1 MKVAVLGS
9 GAGGTAVAF
18 DWSQHG
24 HEVFLFDFEQFPDNV
39 AAIAAGGQIESE
51 GDLEGTAPIA
61 WAGHDA
67 ETAVGGADVVFVV
80 APSFA
85 TRAFADAA
93 KDHLSDGQK
102 VIICPGS
109 CGGALAFKDEAG
121 LAVDDDRIVVSE
133 TSTLPYAV
141 RLTSPGHIRVFLKLS
156 GGLLLATVPARCTEP
171 TLEVFQTVYPGARAA
186 VNVMQTSLQN
196 ANPVIHPAVS
206 LLNAGLIERTGGD
219 FLFYEEGVTDS
230 VGRLIEAV
238 DKERIAIGETLG
250 IDVVSDPELGMKQGY
265 MTEANYGIGYREA
278 PGFLGI
284 KAQPS
289 LDHRYIN
296 EDVGYGLVFMVDL
309 GRQVGVPTPVME
321 AVITVASQVMDR
333 DYRGEAMRTM
343 ESLGLAG
350 LGPEE
355 LVALVS

>member
-18 DWSQHG
+18 DWAAHG
-24 HEVFLFDFEQFPDNV
+24 HDVFLFDFEQFPDNV
-39 AAIAAGGQIESE
+39 AEIAASGQIESE
-51 GDLEGTAPIA
+51 GDLEGTSPIA

-67 ETAVGGADVVFVV
+67 ETAVRDAELIFVV

-85 TRAFADAA
+85 TRPFAKAA
-93 KDHLSDGQK
+93 APYLSDGQM
-102 VIICPGS
+102 VVICPGS

-121 LAVDDDRIVVSE
+121 LPVDDDRIVVSE
-133 TSTLPYAV
+133 SSTLPYAV
-141 RLTSPGHIRVFLKLS
+141 RLTSPGHIRVFLKLT
-156 GGLLLATVPARCTEP
+156 GGLLLAAVPARCTEP
-171 TLEVFQTVYPGARAA
+171 TLEVFQAVYPGTRAA

-238 DKERIAIGETLG
+238 DDERIAIGRALG
-250 IDVVSDPELGMKQGY
+250 IEVIPDPELGMAQGY

-296 EDVGYGLVFMVDL
+296 EDVGYGLVFMADL

-333 DYRGEAMRTM
+333 DYRGEAKRTM

-355 LVALVS
+355 LRDLVS

>member
-1 MKVAVLGS
+1 MKIAVLGS

-18 DWSQHG
+18 DWAQHG
-24 HEVFLFDFEQFPDNV
+24 HDVFLFDFEQFPDNI
-39 AAIAAGGQIESE
+39 AEIAADGQIESE

-61 WAGHDA
+61 WAGHDP
-67 ETAVGGADVVFVV
+67 ERAVAGADVVFVV

-85 TRAFADAA
+85 TRPFAKAT
-93 KDHLSDGQK
+93 KPYLSDGQT

-109 CGGALAFKDEAG
+109 TGGALAFKDEAG

-141 RLTSPGHIRVFLKLS
+141 RLTSPGHIRVFLKLT
-156 GGLLLATVPARCTEP
+156 GGLLLATVPARSTEQS
-171 TLEVFQTVYPGARAA
+171 LEVFQTVYPGTRAA
-186 VNVMQTSLQN
+186 VNVFQTSLQN

-238 DKERIAIGETLG
+238 DKERIAIGEALG
-250 IDVVSDPELGMKQGY
+250 IDVVSDPELGMQQGY
-265 MTEANYGIGYREA
+265 MTEPSYGIGYREA

-296 EDVGYGLVFMVDL
+296 EDVGYGLVFMADL

-321 AVITVASQVMDR
+321 AVITVASQVMNR
-333 DYRGEAMRTM
+333 DYRGEAKRTM